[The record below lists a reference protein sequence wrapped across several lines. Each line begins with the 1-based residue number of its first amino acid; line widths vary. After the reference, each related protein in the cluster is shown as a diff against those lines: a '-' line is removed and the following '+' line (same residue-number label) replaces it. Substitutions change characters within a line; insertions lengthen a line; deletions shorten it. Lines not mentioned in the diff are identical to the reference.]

1 MGLIGNLIAKGVAT
15 AATKSIIKSV
25 GNTTVDVIA
34 ATAQKQA
41 QKDDAVE
48 KNGKLYIKPT
58 RSSEDYLG
66 ANAYDVV
73 QELLGV
79 GFESV
84 TLKSVKTL
92 GERATKK
99 YGNIKSI
106 SINGNSEFLGIKR
119 VPASS
124 HIVIEYLDFKEDVS
138 STVYTNVTRLTTGK
152 ISSSEEIEYSSH
164 KSKVTQSAAKSFCP
178 YCGRKILNGNAR
190 FCSECGKEV

>member
-15 AATKSIIKSV
+15 AATKSVIKTV

-48 KNGKLYIKPT
+48 RNGKLYIKPT

-66 ANAYDVV
+66 ENAYDVV

-84 TLKSVKTL
+84 TLKSVKKL

-138 STVYTNVTRLTTGK
+138 STVYTNVTRLKTGK

-178 YCGRKILNGNAR
+178 YCGQKIRNENAR
-190 FCSECGKEV
+190 FCSACGREV

>member
-15 AATKSIIKSV
+15 AATKSIIKTV

-66 ANAYDVV
+66 ENAYDVV

-84 TLKSVKTL
+84 TLKSVKEL

-124 HIVIEYLDFKEDVS
+124 YIVIEYLDFKEDVS
-138 STVYTNVTRLTTGK
+138 STVYTNVTRLKTGK

-178 YCGRKILNGNAR
+178 YCGKKILNENAR
-190 FCSECGKEV
+190 FCSACGKEV

>member
-1 MGLIGNLIAKGVAT
+1 MGLLANIIAKGIST
-15 AATKSIIKSV
+15 AATKSIIKTV
-25 GNTTVDVIA
+25 GDTTVDVIA

-66 ANAYDVV
+66 KSTFDIVH
-73 QELLGV
+73 ELLGV

-84 TLKSVKTL
+84 TLKSVKKL
-92 GERATKK
+92 NERAIKK

-119 VPASS
+119 VPASC
-124 HIVIEYLDFKEDVS
+124 HIVIDFLDFKEDVS
-138 STVYTNVTRLTTGK
+138 DTVYMNVKRLNTGK
-152 ISSSEEIEYSSH
+152 VSCVEDLEYSSR
-164 KSKVTQSAAKSFCP
+164 KDEKTQNNVKSFCP
-178 YCGRKILNGNAR
+178 YCGEKVFNENAR
-190 FCSECGKEV
+190 FCSACGKEI